1 MTIDELYRFVQLIA
15 NKEQRG
21 FIKPSEFNLLAQQAQ
36 LDLIHDRVARYK
48 TEAESN
54 RQQSPALIQN
64 HSVLDDIR
72 TVIRRAQLKYTN
84 PNPDTT
90 NNIVN
95 GVFEYPKYGFD
106 GTNGK
111 LEIFEYL
118 HYLRL
123 YQAKSPGNV
132 LSDPVPEDVTPGF
145 AEVDGGPSSDGDIEL
160 LTHDQLAKRLK
171 SQICTIN
178 ENNMVAVM
186 LNDGF
191 EIYTYD
197 DTGDDGI
204 TELKEETT
212 TNVDSLSGSVST
224 STSSQRIFLVYV
236 GKPLAPKW
244 GYTMVNDQYVYNA
257 SSANTQQLTL
267 PTKTHREIAQRML
280 SYIGISLRD
289 QEPMAYAEAKVKDQT
304 IQRR

>member
-72 TVIRRAQLKYTN
+72 TVIRKVQLKYTN
-84 PNPDTT
+84 PLPDTT
-90 NNIVN
+90 NNIVD
-95 GVFEYPKYGFD
+95 GVFEYPKYGFS

-123 YQAKSPGNV
+123 YQARKSGN
-132 LSDPVPEDVTPGF
+132 STTEFAPEDVPPGF
-145 AEVDGGPSSDGDIEL
+145 VEVEGEQSSDGDIEL

-191 EIYTYD
+191 EIYTND
-197 DTGDDGI
+197 AVNGGI
-204 TELKEETT
+204 KELKEETT
-212 TNVDSLSGSVST
+212 TNVSSSGTLTT
-224 STSSQRIFLVYV
+224 STTSKNIFLVYV

-257 SSANTQQLTL
+257 SSENTQQLTL